1 MREDAKIEIEGETQR
16 TWTRGRSVYMF
27 LISQVNFLLL
37 FFKARQGIHVPVAC
51 AGVSEIIFFYLF
63 IFFLC
68 FGGKQRPKI
77 TKQKIDIFV
86 ISTTKF

>member
-1 MREDAKIEIEGETQR
+1 VREDAKIEIEGETQR

-51 AGVSEIIFFYLF
+51 AGVACE
-63 IFFLC
+63 
-68 FGGKQRPKI
+68 
-77 TKQKIDIFV
+77 
-86 ISTTKF
+86 

>member
-1 MREDAKIEIEGETQR
+1 
-16 TWTRGRSVYMF
+16 VYMF

-37 FFKARQGIHVPVAC
+37 FFKAIQGIHVPVAC
-51 AGVSEIIFFYLF
+51 AGVSEIIFFFLF
-63 IFFLC
+63 FFFFFY

-86 ISTTKF
+86 I

>member
-51 AGVSEIIFFYLF
+51 AGVSEIIIIIIFFF
-63 IFFLC
+63 FFLC

-86 ISTTKF
+86 I